1 MMADHNP
8 VLMIGCGRMGG
19 AIARALAPTRTV
31 MAFDPHATLP
41 EGVVKVERLEDA
53 DLPDSLTVVLAVKP
67 QAFGDMAGTLAPL
80 AGPDRLFVSIMAGIS
95 LDGLASVFGED
106 AAIVRTMPNT
116 PASIGHGI
124 TAAVASAK
132 VGAAQREAVS
142 EMMRAAGKV
151 VWLEAE
157 ADIDAVTAVS
167 GSGPAYFFYLMEAI
181 ERVAVSEGLDPTT
194 ARTLTVETAIG
205 AGRLALASSDS
216 LAVLREQ
223 VTSPGGTTEAAI
235 NSLDENQVSKSV
247 GRAVNAAKDRSEELS
262 QLLGTEDH
270 DKT

>member
-1 MMADHNP
+1 MK
-8 VLMIGCGRMGG
+8 LG
-19 AIARALAPTRTV
+19 AYPNL
-31 MAFDPHATLP
+31 H
-41 EGVVKVERLEDA
+41 VKPIVDNFNLEKVTKENDI
-53 DLPDSLTVVLAVKP
+53 DSLTAL
-67 QAFGDMAGTLAPL
+67 
-80 AGPDRLFVSIMAGIS
+80 
-95 LDGLASVFGED
+95 
-106 AAIVRTMPNT
+106 
-116 PASIGHGI
+116 
-124 TAAVASAK
+124 
-132 VGAAQREAVS
+132 
-142 EMMRAAGKV
+142 
-151 VWLEAE
+151 
-157 ADIDAVTAVS
+157 S

-247 GRAVNAAKDRSEELS
+247 GRAVNAAKDRSKELS

>member
-31 MAFDPHATLP
+31 MAFDPHAILP

-53 DLPDSLTVVLAVKP
+53 DLPDALTVVLAVKP

-151 VWLEAE
+151 VWLESE

-167 GSGPAYFFYLMEAI
+167 GSGPAYFFRFTEALV
-181 ERVAVSEGLDPTT
+181 RAAMAEGLAEEAAMEL
-194 ARTLTVETAIG
+194 ARQTFIG
-205 AGRLALASSDS
+205 AARLAEADPQS
-216 LAVLREQ
+216 LADLRKQ
-223 VTSPGGTTEAAI
+223 VTSPGGTTAAGLAI
-235 NSLDENQVSKSV
+235 MDGGIDALVEQVV
-247 GRAVNAAKDRSEELS
+247 RAAAARSRELAKP
-262 QLLGTEDH
+262 G
-270 DKT
+270 